1 MNDNDRRNVKDFYDH
16 RELVLKSILAARA
29 AEKESKKRK

>member
-16 RELVLKSILAARA
+16 RALVLKNIQRDLANQ
-29 AEKESKKRK
+29 KKRKKK

>member
-16 RELVLKSILAARA
+16 RVEVLKRILAALKQQKQA
-29 AEKESKKRK
+29 K